1 MVNMGPEIRNV
12 KTEPVDIINSD
23 IASSPSND
31 DDGNSKCLV
40 INNWR
45 DIELLSCNMLK

>member
-1 MVNMGPEIRNV
+1 MVNMGPEIHNV
-12 KTEPVDIINSD
+12 KTEPVDTINSD
-23 IASSPSND
+23 SASCPSND
-31 DDGNSKCLV
+31 DDGNGKCLV